1 MIYWYSTSRYDE
13 WDNRF
18 FGISDKEAESVDPQQ
33 HFVLESVHMALE
45 DAGIPKEKIAGSG
58 TGVFI
63 GLYLISWTSKIK
75 SILDLK
81 VIGTPPYCDVL
92 PIEINKKIYHNF
104 ISFFFPAITT

>member
-58 TGVFI
+58 TGVYI
-63 GLYLISWTSKIK
+63 GLYLISWINTCFKGDRDTSILWCTSDRNKTIK
-75 SILDLK
+75 SSI
-81 VIGTPPYCDVL
+81 
-92 PIEINKKIYHNF
+92 
-104 ISFFFPAITT
+104 IS